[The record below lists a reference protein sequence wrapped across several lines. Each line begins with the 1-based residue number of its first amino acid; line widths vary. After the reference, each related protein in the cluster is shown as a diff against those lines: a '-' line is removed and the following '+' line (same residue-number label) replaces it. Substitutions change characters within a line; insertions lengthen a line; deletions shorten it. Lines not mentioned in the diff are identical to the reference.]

1 MALDANNIYRRQVQ
15 LLVRVLPLVDTEKC
29 FALKGG
35 TAINLFYRAL
45 PRLSVDIDLL
55 YIPMNDRETALLNI
69 KEALSRLSILI
80 QQKIPGTKVQNT
92 HNQSDALR
100 LIVSQDEIRIKV
112 ELSPVIRGTVFSEVR
127 MEVAEE
133 VEKEFGYAEMQV
145 ASLPDLYAGKLC
157 AALDR
162 QHPRDLFD
170 VKFLLENEGLT
181 DNLRKTF
188 LIFLI
193 SHQRPMSELLAPN
206 RKDISEIYETEFKQ
220 MAEVDVPLEQLE
232 EARENLIHQINS
244 QMTDNEKKF
253 LLSFKS
259 KNPDWTLLEMENSTV
274 ISNLPSVIWK
284 MINLEKMPIK
294 KHKKAY
300 DKLESILYPMDKK

>member
-1 MALDANNIYRRQVQ
+1 MAIDANNIYAKQVQ

-55 YIPMNDRETALLNI
+55 YIPMDDRETALKNI
-69 KEALSRLSILI
+69 RAALSRISELIL
-80 QQKIPGTKVQNT
+80 KTIPGSKVQDA
-92 HNQSDALR
+92 HEQSDALR
-100 LIVSQDEIRIKV
+100 LIVSQGDVRIKV
-112 ELSPVIRGTVFSEVR
+112 ELSPVIRGTVFPEER
-127 MEVAEE
+127 MEVTEE
-133 VEKEFGYAEMQV
+133 VEAAFGYVEMQV

-181 DNLRKTF
+181 ENLRKTF
-188 LIFLI
+188 LVFLI
-193 SHQRPMSELLAPN
+193 SHQRPMAELLAPN
-206 RKDISEIYETEFKQ
+206 RKDISEIYVSEFMQ
-220 MAEVDVPLEQLE
+220 MAQVDVPLEQLE

-253 LLSFKS
+253 LLSFKN
-259 KNPDWTLLEMENSTV
+259 KTPDWNLLEMENAAV
-274 ISNLPSVIWK
+274 ISNLPSVRWK
-284 MINLEKMPIK
+284 MINLEKLPSN
-294 KHKKAY
+294 KHKEAY
-300 DKLESILYPMDKK
+300 DKLKKLLYPYQ

>member
-15 LLVRVLPLVDTEKC
+15 LLVRVLPLIDTEKC

-55 YIPMNDRETALLNI
+55 YIPMDDRDTALLNI
-69 KEALSRLSILI
+69 REALSRISKLI
-80 QQKIPGTKVQNT
+80 QQKIPGTKVQNI
-92 HNQSDALR
+92 HDQSDALR

-127 MEVAEE
+127 MEVVEE
-133 VEKEFGYAEMQV
+133 VEREFGYVEMQV

-170 VKFLLENEGLT
+170 VKFLLENEGIT

-193 SHQRPMSELLAPN
+193 SHQRPISELLAPN

-253 LLSFKS
+253 LLSFKN
-259 KNPDWTLLEMENSTV
+259 KTPNWGLLEMENSIV
-274 ISNLPSVIWK
+274 IANLPSVLWK
-284 MINLEKMPIK
+284 MINLEKMPPH
-294 KHKKAY
+294 KHKEAY
-300 DKLESILYPMDKK
+300 NKLQNVLYPI